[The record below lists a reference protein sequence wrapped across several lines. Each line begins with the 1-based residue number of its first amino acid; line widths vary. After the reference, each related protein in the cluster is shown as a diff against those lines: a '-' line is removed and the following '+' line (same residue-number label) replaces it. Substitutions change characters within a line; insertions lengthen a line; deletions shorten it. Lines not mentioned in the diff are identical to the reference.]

1 LFPLAEVIWLII
13 STLGQAFCDPY
24 FLLFF
29 LLVAGVIG
37 VQYQRIER
45 SREAFYRVKTG
56 RAWVD
61 LLGAVFWG
69 LAGGLAGST
78 AAVFTGLT
86 VTGSDLAYLWPAAL
100 LLVLF
105 DMRFLCFAY
114 AGGLVSLSSLA
125 FGFPAVNVAQIM
137 ALVAI
142 LHAVESLLILAC
154 GHTGALPAYVKRPDG
169 RAAGGFILQKFW
181 PIPILI
187 LTVAGRGLAGGGVEM
202 PDWWPLIGP
211 GVAGDPA
218 GLTYV
223 LFPVIAGLG
232 YGDLAL
238 AREPG
243 QKSRVSSLFLG
254 IYSLILLA
262 LAVLA
267 DKYFG
272 AALAAAFF
280 APAGHEAV
288 IHLGRR
294 LEFKG
299 RPLYVPAERGV
310 RLLDVLPGSAAHRA
324 GLRSG
329 DVVLSVNGRYPGS
342 KEELQG
348 LLQPAAGPAEVDY
361 YSFRERVF
369 KRAVVEC
376 PRPGKPWGMV
386 TVPEG
391 NEGDFLEAHVT
402 AGPLGRWLKK
412 KLLGD

>member
-1 LFPLAEVIWLII
+1 MFPLTEVIWLIVE
-13 STLGQAFCDPY
+13 TLWQAFFDPY

-37 VQYQRIER
+37 IQYQRTER
-45 SREAFYRVKTG
+45 AREAFYGAKTG
-56 RAWVD
+56 RAGIE
-61 LLGAVFWG
+61 LLAAVLWG

-78 AAVFTGLT
+78 AAVFIGLT
-86 VTGSDLAYLWPAAL
+86 VKGSDLAYLWPAAIL
-100 LLVLF
+100 LMLF

-114 AGGLVSLSSLA
+114 AGGAVSLSSLA
-125 FGFPAVNVAQIM
+125 FGFPPVNVAQIM
-137 ALVAI
+137 ALVAV

-154 GHTGALPAYVKRPDG
+154 GHTGAVPAYVRRPDG
-169 RAAGGFILQKFW
+169 RAAGGFVLQKFW

-187 LTVAGRGLAGGGVEM
+187 LTVAGLGAAGDGVEM
-202 PDWWPLIGP
+202 PDWWPLIRP
-211 GVAGDPA
+211 GIAGDP
-218 GLTYV
+218 GSLTYV

-254 IYSLILLA
+254 IYSLVLLV

-267 DKYFG
+267 DKYFW
-272 AALAAAFF
+272 AALAAALF

-288 IHLGRR
+288 IQLGRR

-299 RPLYVPAERGV
+299 RPLYVPAEKGV
-310 RLLDVLPGSAAHRA
+310 CLLDVLPGAPAHRA
-324 GLRSG
+324 GMRAG
-329 DVVLSVNGRYPGS
+329 DVILSVNGCYTGRR
-342 KEELQG
+342 EDLQNI
-348 LLQPAAGPAEVDY
+348 LHSSAGPAEVDY
-361 YSFRERVF
+361 YSFKERAF
-369 KRAVVEC
+369 RRAVLEC
-376 PRPGKPWGMV
+376 PQPGRPWGLV

-391 NEGDFLEAHVT
+391 NEEDYMEAHVT

-412 KLLGD
+412 KLFG